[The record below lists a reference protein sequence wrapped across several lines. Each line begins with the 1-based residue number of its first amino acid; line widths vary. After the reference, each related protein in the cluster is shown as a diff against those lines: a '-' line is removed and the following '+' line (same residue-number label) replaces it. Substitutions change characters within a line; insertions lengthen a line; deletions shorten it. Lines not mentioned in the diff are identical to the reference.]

1 MSAHVIRLT
10 IVALLAAFYYAICV
24 ALAAP
29 SIVTIIVVVYA
40 VLAGILTMVLA
51 TLAGGGEPDATRAAA
66 RRSPRRDRQG
76 HEDADSHGRSKRRV
90 A

>member
-10 IVALLAAFYYAICV
+10 IVALLAALYYAICV
-24 ALAAP
+24 ALAVP

-76 HEDADSHGRSKRRV
+76 LDDADARGLAKRRV